1 MAFARY
7 YPNAKAVL
15 YSSVERRNSVSSS
28 SSFALAVMAQALL
41 ICTSPELVMLAEKI
55 DRLFNKGDKL
65 NLGLAALVLISATY
79 VCFWAQYGPLMNS
92 LGINLALG
100 SCQLGSLYV
109 AVACLRKLHESDEKS
124 VL

>member
-1 MAFARY
+1 MF
-7 YPNAKAVL
+7 VL
-15 YSSVERRNSVSSS
+15 AITVQLS
-28 SSFALAVMAQALL
+28 L
-41 ICTSPELVMLAEKI
+41 ICLSSQLVSLAEKI
-55 DRLFNKGDKL
+55 DHLFNKGDKL

-92 LGINLALG
+92 LGVNLALG